1 MVATPCGFES
11 HHAHNMSRKKL
22 PDKFF
27 AWTPNLAY
35 AVGLIVTDGCLSPDG
50 RHIHLTSKNIDQ
62 LETFKT
68 CLQKNAKI
76 GIVGNKKTIC
86 YRVQLGDI
94 QFYNWLLKIGLT
106 PNKSRTIGKIDI
118 PDAYFRDFLRGHL
131 DGDGTIT
138 IYTDK
143 YNTFK
148 KEKYV
153 YERIFLR
160 FISAGKTHIEWLQ
173 AKIIE
178 NVGAIGKIHNVIPKK
193 ENRATLY
200 VLKFGKKESLNILS
214 KIYYSDTIPAL
225 RRKRLQYETF
235 VQKQQSKK

>member
-1 MVATPCGFES
+1 
-11 HHAHNMSRKKL
+11 MSRKKL

-50 RHIHLTSKNIDQ
+50 RHLMLTSKDIDQ
-62 LETFKT
+62 LETFKS
-68 CLQKNAKI
+68 CLGRYTQISIA
-76 GIVGNKKTIC
+76 GNKEILC
-86 YRVQLGDI
+86 HRVQFSDI

-106 PNKSRTIGKIDI
+106 PNKSRTIGEIDI
-118 PDAYFRDFLRGHL
+118 PDAYFLDFLRGHL

-138 IYTDK
+138 IYTDR

-148 KEKYV
+148 SEKYV
-153 YERIFLR
+153 YDRISIR

-173 AKIIE
+173 AKIIK
-178 NVGAIGKIHNVIPKK
+178 NIGVIGKIHRVEPRK
-193 ENRATLY
+193 ENYAPLY
-200 VLKFGKKESLNILS
+200 VLKFGKKESLKILS

-225 RRKRLQYETF
+225 RRKRDQYESF
-235 VQKQQSKK
+235 VKKTNK